1 MLSLKRSKMELYN
14 NTIIIHK
21 ENKVDSLIILI
32 KGEIIKEI
40 IEEIIEEIIG
50 EIIGEVIGEIIG
62 ENINS
67 IKQVEILKGIVSIKN
82 DIFNLIADCYVS

>member
-50 EIIGEVIGEIIG
+50 EIIGE
-62 ENINS
+62 NINS